1 MFELHCVVVTPER
14 TVRQGPVQFVAV
26 PLFDGELGIA
36 PGRTPLIGRLG
47 SGELRITTEEGAV
60 ERYYV
65 EGGFVEVLGNVV
77 TVLTGRAVPAEE
89 LDVAVCKELL
99 DAARE
104 RVAHSPEAMEVRER
118 AVAQLR
124 AQLRVARRGQKASA
138 GAH

>member
-1 MFELHCVVVTPER
+1 MFELECVVVTPER
-14 TVRQGPVQFVAV
+14 TVRQGPVLFVVV

-47 SGELRITTEEGAV
+47 SGELRITAEDGSV

-65 EGGFVEVLGNVV
+65 EGGFVEVVGSVV

-89 LDVAVCKELL
+89 LDAAVCKELL

-118 AVAQLR
+118 TVLQLR
-124 AQLRVARRGQKASA
+124 TQLRVARRAQKARA
-138 GAH
+138 AAQ

>member
-1 MFELHCVVVTPER
+1 MFELECVVVTPER

-26 PLFDGELGIA
+26 PLYDGELGIA

-47 SGELRITTEEGAV
+47 SGELRVTTEEGTV

-65 EGGFVEVLGNVV
+65 EGGFVEVVGSVV

-89 LDVAVCKELL
+89 LDAAVCKELL

-104 RVAHSPEAMEVRER
+104 RVAHSPEAMEIRER
-118 AVAQLR
+118 AVWQLR
-124 AQLRVARRGQKASA
+124 AQLRVARRAQQASA
-138 GAH
+138 AH